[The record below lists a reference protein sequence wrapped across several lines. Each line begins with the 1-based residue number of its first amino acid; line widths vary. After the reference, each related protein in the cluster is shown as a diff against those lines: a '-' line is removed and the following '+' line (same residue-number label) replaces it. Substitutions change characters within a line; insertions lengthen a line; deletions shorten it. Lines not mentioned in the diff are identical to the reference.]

1 MDRVRAAGGGIRSA
15 PHRHRSD
22 QSKPDFLQR
31 QHSGSGGFHRS
42 AAVVAAVVVAP
53 SPRRLRGEGCSTVS
67 TKRMGEGLTLPPH
80 PAELVKTQAMPSP
93 RKRGEG
99 AITDAAQSYI
109 STGSP
114 T

>member
-42 AAVVAAVVVAP
+42 AAAVAAVVVAP
-53 SPRRLRGEGCSTVS
+53 STLAGEGTISHAAFAEVQLCRVGKGEST
-67 TKRMGEGLTLPPH
+67 T
-80 PAELVKTQAMPSP
+80 SP
-93 RKRGEG
+93 FK
-99 AITDAAQSYI
+99 QSYRAPL
-109 STGSP
+109 P
-114 T
+114 TKGWCNSH